1 MRRVVT
7 CQQCGTTFEA
17 VRSDARYCGA
27 ACRQQADRG
36 VPPRPPRAQQPRGE
50 QWQQPPP
57 RDRLDTGRVAWLGRD
72 GNRVWFRMKVPGDK
86 IGKTVI
92 RGPGDP
98 RHLAHEELGQYW
110 VGASAFWQLRDAL
123 AAFGCRII
131 EVEAPGPLPPLFL
144 LELADSDWPVARGLY
159 NLLLATPPSKWRRL
173 VRSIAGAA
181 HPDGT
186 TSRRPAASDELLKLA
201 LALLDDPEL

>member
-1 MRRVVT
+1 M
-7 CQQCGTTFEA
+7 
-17 VRSDARYCGA
+17 
-27 ACRQQADRG
+27 
-36 VPPRPPRAQQPRGE
+36 
-50 QWQQPPP
+50 
-57 RDRLDTGRVAWLGRD
+57 
-72 GNRVWFRMKVPGDK
+72 NVPGDK
-86 IGKTVI
+86 IGKTAI
-92 RGPGDP
+92 WGPGDP
-98 RHLAHEELGQYW
+98 RHSAHEELGQHW
-110 VGASAFWQLRDAL
+110 VGVSSVWQLRDAL

-144 LELADSDWPVARGLY
+144 LELADSDWPVAQGLY
-159 NLLLATPPSKWRRL
+159 NLLLAIPPSNWRRL